1 MNQLLLIILAA
12 LQFAVFLILMLG
24 KLFIRSID
32 PKGNLYSID
41 KWDKALIAA
50 VILCISVTA
59 MLFVVEQN
67 GNFPAEEQ
75 TDGDTPVT
83 VTGPS
88 GISKELLSKYGYE
101 IDTSSK
107 GIAGVIRDS
116 LKTNALIIKEARPDF
131 GLQAENGMVIDSV
144 STNYFYVHLSF
155 ISRNAPVKGI
165 TIRSV
170 PAVFFDDILHLVAD
184 PGNNYFY
191 LPVGDTLAADGVRS
205 VYLTVPYNTKGIV
218 YCLQTGVV
226 SNINGTQNQMIRRI
240 YWLDTETKQFGE
252 ATGAHF
258 KLVDNLYRK
267 QGFN

>member
-41 KWDKALIAA
+41 KWDKALIVG
-50 VILCISVTA
+50 VILCIGVTA
-59 MLFVVEQN
+59 SLFVVEQS
-67 GNFPAEEQ
+67 GNYPAEVQMDSDRPE
-75 TDGDTPVT
+75 T
-83 VTGPS
+83 VTGHS
-88 GISKELLSKYGYE
+88 GVSKELLARYGYE

-107 GIAGVIRDS
+107 GIAGVIKDS
-116 LKTNALIIKEARPDF
+116 LKTNAIIIKEARPDF
-131 GLQAENGMVIDSV
+131 GLLADKGMTVDSI
-144 STNYFYVHLSF
+144 SGNSFYIHLSF
-155 ISRNAPVKGI
+155 VSRNAPVTGI
-165 TIRSV
+165 TVRSV
-170 PAVFFDDILHLVAD
+170 PAVFFDEILHLAPD

-191 LPVGDTLAADGVRS
+191 LPVGDTLPADVVKS
-205 VYLTVPYNTKGIV
+205 ICIAIPYTTKGVI
-218 YCLQTGVV
+218 YSLQTGVL
-226 SNINGTQNQMIRRI
+226 SNINGTQNQMVRRI

-252 ATGAHF
+252 ATGAYF

>member
-83 VTGPS
+83 VRSSVPRLPEMINVAIGQSPRESSFVKRLSSVKIRADGRSRMAEREATVADHFPVPCAAAICALCVLHFAKLLTYAINCHTCSSGNPAKDIIPVPGDPFLIIQNNWPS
-88 GISKELLSKYGYE
+88 G
-101 IDTSSK
+101 
-107 GIAGVIRDS
+107 
-116 LKTNALIIKEARPDF
+116 N
-131 GLQAENGMVIDSV
+131 
-144 STNYFYVHLSF
+144 SF
-155 ISRNAPVKGI
+155 IIDPQVKFRGGGTSAAPMNPWPLPFSPWHIAQASGWAVCKN
-165 TIRSV
+165 SV
-170 PAVFFDDILHLVAD
+170 LPA
-184 PGNNYFY
+184 
-191 LPVGDTLAADGVRS
+191 
-205 VYLTVPYNTKGIV
+205 
-218 YCLQTGVV
+218 
-226 SNINGTQNQMIRRI
+226 
-240 YWLDTETKQFGE
+240 
-252 ATGAHF
+252 
-258 KLVDNLYRK
+258 
-267 QGFN
+267 